1 MLTHVY
7 AILNGRTKSVSVG
20 DIEKL
25 RYRPH
30 LFCRLC
36 GEDVSFVEAS
46 ECRCAFFRHT
56 PNPGKTCLEKSD
68 GTWYGAVPVR
78 QKAQRFDFFVRLDPQ
93 RLHGRNPSVTVE
105 IAIPPIGDSERNE
118 LLVAGAQFVVR
129 TGQQTLASYNADRLS
144 DGGRSYIQIGCCF
157 AGKYNLSIEKEKR
170 ACCSR
175 FNNPSIDG
183 FDECGML
190 FSMETGRRI
199 PFRAEVY
206 VGIPYVWVGKRGNAP
221 WTISDVEASCV
232 TQCPN
237 GWCAYRVKASRLS
250 DYAIARFIK
259 FGAALCERGD
269 AAYPLWPCF
278 VRRGDLVCLAPN
290 ERVFYGVKADA
301 PARGIFTDVG
311 NEGKFC
317 GISVGDLS
325 CPTPFLYSPYGEDGV
340 VARDVE
346 IWKETFHGEAMEPSV
361 EIWAP
366 DSHDDDRSVPF
377 GVLDRLPIRRR
388 LGVRGRSEGFVEICS
403 LGGLR
408 QRRALKAQDMIAID
422 VEWGMALAVYQGL
435 DLVGEVVFKKPRAQQ
450 TSEVTL
456 SQTEKRWLFCTD
468 VSSGISGGVPHRLLP
483 RIAGSTELHKR
494 LLHRGFADSVSHR
507 TIAVIRKR
515 LNKKG

>member
-46 ECRCAFFRHT
+46 ECRCSFFRHT

-68 GTWYGAVPVR
+68 GTWYGTVPVR
-78 QKAQRFDFFVRLDPQ
+78 QKTQRFDFFVRLDPQ
-93 RLHGRNPSVTVE
+93 RLHEINPSVAVE
-105 IAIPPIGDSERNE
+105 IAIPPIGDSERKE
-118 LLVAGAQFVVR
+118 LVGTKVVVR
-129 TGQQTLASYNADRLS
+129 TNHRTLATYNADRLF

-157 AGKYNLSIEKEKR
+157 ADRYDLSIEKEGR
-170 ACCSR
+170 AFYSR
-175 FNNPSIDG
+175 FNNTSVDG

-206 VGIPYVWVGKRGNAP
+206 VGVPYVWVGKRENAP

-232 TQCPN
+232 AQCTN
-237 GWCAYRVKASRLS
+237 GWCTYRVKASRLS

-269 AAYPLWPCF
+269 VVYPLWPCF
-278 VRRGDLVCLAPN
+278 VRKGDLVCLAPN
-290 ERVFYGVKADA
+290 ECQFYGVKADA

-311 NEGKFC
+311 DEGKFC
-317 GISVGDLS
+317 SVSVSDLF

-346 IWKETFHGEAMEPSV
+346 IWKETFHGEAINPFV
-361 EIWAP
+361 EIWDP
-366 DSHDDDRSVPF
+366 DCCDGDKHVPF
-377 GVLDRLPIRRR
+377 GVLDKLPCRRR
-388 LGVRGRSEGFVEICS
+388 LNIKTRCEGYVDVCS
-403 LGGLR
+403 NGGWR
-408 QRRALKAQDMIAID
+408 QRYALKAQDMISVD
-422 VEWGMALAVYQGL
+422 VRKGMSLAFYQGL
-435 DLVGEVVFKKPRAQQ
+435 DLVGEVVFKKTNPQKTCEEA
-450 TSEVTL
+450 L
-456 SQTEKRWLFCTD
+456 SKIEKRWLSCMD
-468 VSSGISGGVPHRLLP
+468 APLDIDGCVPHRLLS
-483 RIAGSTELHKR
+483 RIDGGTELHKR
-494 LLHRGFADSVSHR
+494 LLYGGFVNSVSHR
-507 TIAVIRKR
+507 IIAVIRKR